1 MQQVG
6 KNLKIASAN
15 YHFRLDPT
23 EDKASNATGP
33 PSQTSL
39 RYFFRLLLHPV
50 KNPGG
55 GGAWSGGAWS
65 RGVCLGETPPRRLL
79 LRAVRIPLECILV
92 GNKNKTGV
100 TVLQGIFKSGN
111 CASDFFL
118 LCERLRL
125 PTEAKYL
132 GIELFDR

>member
-1 MQQVG
+1 MVG
-6 KNLKIASAN
+6 GV
-15 YHFRLDPT
+15 H
-23 EDKASNATGP
+23 G
-33 PSQTSL
+33 
-39 RYFFRLLLHPV
+39 
-50 KNPGG
+50 PGG
-55 GGAWSGGAWS
+55 CAWG
-65 RGVCLGETPPRRLL
+65 RPPRRLL